1 MKNLHASKANN
12 ISFKTGSV
20 INEVFFIRDEADD
33 IIKTVLENGTNIELI
48 DDGQLEKYGN
58 VALIENGNI
67 NHKLT
72 WS

>member
-1 MKNLHASKANN
+1 M
-12 ISFKTGSV
+12 IS
-20 INEVFFIRDEADD
+20 EVFFTGDEVDD
-33 IIKTVLENGTNIELI
+33 IIKNLLENGTNIELI

-72 WS
+72 WP